1 MRLPAVI
8 ATLTLAA
15 LACTSSSTQP
25 NQCAPNTM
33 IVASGTLGVIRSTA
47 PGGDVSTEYVLS
59 QVQAADFF
67 NSGALTVT
75 AGDADG
81 GPGSLDPRDP
91 VVLVKMD
98 PSTDEPGTYALG
110 AVHAQ
115 IAYCPTV
122 DAKLVVQNGSLTG
135 CAPSGTPVTHAL
147 DGTLTVNSASDKSLS
162 VAIPPGH
169 HDVALDAKY
178 GTQAQQ
184 CN

>member
-1 MRLPAVI
+1 
-8 ATLTLAA
+8 
-15 LACTSSSTQP
+15 
-25 NQCAPNTM
+25 
-33 IVASGTLGVIRSTA
+33 
-47 PGGDVSTEYVLS
+47 VLS
-59 QVQAADFF
+59 QVEAADFF

-98 PSTDEPGTYALG
+98 PSTDEPGTYGLD

-115 IAYCPTV
+115 IAYCPTAN
-122 DAKLVVQNGSLTG
+122 AKLVVQNGALTG
-135 CAPSGTPVTHAL
+135 CAQSGTPVTHAL
-147 DGTLTVNSASDKSLS
+147 DGTLTVKSASDKSLS

-169 HDVALDAKY
+169 HDVALEAQY